1 LAIDAQAATD
11 EATVDSA
18 PTKDGEHKSSSP
30 ELQVVDVLASATADF
45 NKQSETPDTPST
57 PAIAS
62 ALGEV
67 KILSTSAMSQGN
79 LTFADGEMPS
89 FLSSAIVG
97 YLGNVSASLTWQALL
112 LEYFDF
118 EKGVP
123 KQE

>member
-1 LAIDAQAATD
+1 ML
-11 EATVDSA
+11 V
-18 PTKDGEHKSSSP
+18 
-30 ELQVVDVLASATADF
+30 SATADF

-67 KILSTSAMSQGN
+67 KILSTSAMSQQGN

-97 YLGNVSASLTWQALL
+97 YLSNVSASLKWQALL

-118 EKGVP
+118 EKGGPQTGVSVLLSFLNCLLRHYGAL
-123 KQE
+123 EIAY